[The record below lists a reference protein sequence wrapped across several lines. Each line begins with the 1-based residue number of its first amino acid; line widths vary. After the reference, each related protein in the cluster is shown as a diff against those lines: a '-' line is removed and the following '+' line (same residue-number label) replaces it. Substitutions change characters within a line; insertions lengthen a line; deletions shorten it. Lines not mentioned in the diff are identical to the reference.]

1 MSFADATFTE
11 DTLKYDPEVYAE
23 AGQQLIPTPGV
34 YRFRALSLGRKKD
47 KNGDPILRDGKW
59 PILMINR
66 VEIVDPVDE
75 SGSFAVFEEIPTKPM
90 MRKLGGREVPA
101 ARHIDL
107 MRAID
112 VETQVESFEEG
123 IQEVEKL
130 LSSGQ
135 TFVASLGYKAQ
146 DNEYAKA
153 RIADL
158 GGFENAP
165 REAQNA
171 AWNDAKF
178 TTKDFKLPGGGYKTR
193 ITGKSGKVLD
203 AKLTLSKFYPSNAN
217 QEIGPYTK

>member
-90 MRKLGGREVPA
+90 
-101 ARHIDL
+101 